1 MRRTML
7 TAVMLLMGM
16 TMVAGSARALFGNAL
31 LPLDQEIGTHSSAA
45 AAVLGIG
52 LMAAAT
58 NPRANIGWVRA
69 GILYGVVTVCFEVGA
84 HYLIGAEFFIGP
96 VIFGVAASLLLIALY
111 PQRGTL
117 MPPVTEPFE
126 KPAATPAPA
135 APAPKTPA

>member
-69 GILYGVVTVCFEVGA
+69 GILYGVVTVFFEVGA

-111 PQRGTL
+111 PQRATL
-117 MPPVTEPFE
+117 MPPVTEASARPS
-126 KPAATPAPA
+126 ATPAPA